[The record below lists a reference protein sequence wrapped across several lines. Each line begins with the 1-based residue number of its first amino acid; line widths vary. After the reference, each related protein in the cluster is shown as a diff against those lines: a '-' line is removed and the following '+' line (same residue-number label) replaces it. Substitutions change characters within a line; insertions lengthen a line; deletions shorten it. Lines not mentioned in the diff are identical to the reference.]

1 MRLFHLFHCVHCFPN
16 KNDSLGKEQYYAE
29 IINDQ
34 FVSSFTCSEG
44 HENIIII
51 ASHRYEILY
60 LIGCRA
66 LIDGYYREAI
76 SSFSASLERIY
87 EVFIKAKLIS
97 EGMSKDEIE
106 QTVWKHVS
114 SQSERQLGAFI
125 FLFTQHFKTQP
136 ELLPNDLVKLR
147 NEVIHKGKIPTKD
160 EAIKYGQKILEL
172 ITGYLKKLNSEE
184 ELALFFNTLCL
195 TDTEEQKKAVK
206 DKTYSS
212 IFTPY
217 SMLTKYRYSKDRPDL
232 KHELEILEKNKF
244 IHDLKDNVNDK
255 HPQS

>member
-1 MRLFHLFHCVHCFPN
+1 MRLLHLFHCIHCSPN
-16 KNDSLGKEQYYAE
+16 QDDSSEKEGYYAE

-87 EVFIKAKLIS
+87 EVFIKAKLLTDSVS
-97 EGMSKDEIE
+97 EESMKGA
-106 QTVWKHVS
+106 WKKVS

-125 FLFTQHFKTQP
+125 FLFTQHFKTKP
-136 ELLPNDLVKLR
+136 ELLHDNLVKLR

-160 EAIKYGQKILEL
+160 EAIKYGQEILEL
-172 ITGYLKKLNSEE
+172 ITEYLKKINSEQR
-184 ELALFFNTLCL
+184 LNLFFNTLCL
-195 TDTEEQKKAVK
+195 TDTEEQKAVVK
-206 DKTYSS
+206 DKTYSR
-212 IFTPY
+212 IFSLN
-217 SMLTKYRYSKDRPDL
+217 SMFTKYRYSEDTPDL
-232 KHELEILEKNKF
+232 EHELEILKKNKF

-255 HPQS
+255 YPQP

>member
-16 KNDSLGKEQYYAE
+16 KNDSLGKERYYAE

-106 QTVWKHVS
+106 QTAWKHVS
-114 SQSERQLGAFI
+114 SQSERQLGAFL

-136 ELLPNDLVKLR
+136 ELLSNDLVKLR
-147 NEVIHKGKIPTKD
+147 NKVIHKGKIPTKD
-160 EAIKYGQKILEL
+160 EAIEYGQKILEL
-172 ITGYLKKLNSEE
+172 FTGYLKKLNS
-184 ELALFFNTLCL
+184 
-195 TDTEEQKKAVK
+195 
-206 DKTYSS
+206 
-212 IFTPY
+212 
-217 SMLTKYRYSKDRPDL
+217 
-232 KHELEILEKNKF
+232 
-244 IHDLKDNVNDK
+244 
-255 HPQS
+255 